1 MKMRPLKPAGELPLR
16 FWFCLV
22 WVGLIIVAWGGYAP
36 PLQAATCSVPSTAYS
51 TIQAAINDPT
61 CVTINL
67 AAGTYSEQLRVNRSL
82 TIQGAGRLATILDGG
97 GSGRP
102 LTIGGSETR
111 LYIYN
116 LRITNGVA
124 SSDPPAGGG
133 VLVMRGA
140 TLHAANLQIDHNIA
154 STGTETGMG
163 GGLAVING
171 TAYLTGTLVMSNTAM
186 FAGTG
191 GGWGGGLYVAGDQ
204 DAGRAILHMTDSA
217 VRDNVAY
224 NADVGVGT
232 DPRPAGG
239 GGLYVGASAYTS
251 IHLSNNI
258 WKGNVARLAGSSP
271 GPGDGGAIA
280 IRMPSA
286 TATLSIQGDQFV
298 GNSANAA
305 RNTTIG
311 DSARGGALYLDAL
324 PDGQIIATLTD
335 VGLHSN
341 SASASPSGQT
351 VGQGGAIYARNSQVT
366 FVGGDLTYNI
376 AGIGTGADARAQ
388 GGAIALSR
396 ATLVGDRLRILDNIA
411 LQGAGSAET
420 ALDSQGGGI
429 ALGSSAVL
437 TLTNSIIADN
447 RVAYISGNGAG
458 LYVGDNARASLTHV
472 TLAAATY
479 NDHAGIFASATGAV
493 GDIQLSNTMVV
504 SHAIGIHNQGVA
516 GRVVQQY
523 VLVDGNG
530 TDVAGSVM
538 GDTMMIRAAPRF
550 IDPLNRDYRLRSDSA
565 AINAGRD
572 VGVTTD
578 IDGDRRPQHG
588 GFDIGADEHS
598 APIGVMTARI
608 EGAMSGPPG
617 EYAFVGRI
625 DPWFASPPITFQWDN
640 GATTAASKRILTAPG
655 VYTMTLAATNSQGSA
670 TTSRTLTI
678 RPPAPATECAVPLSA
693 VTIAAATTGATYT
706 FTANTAPGDATHPL
720 SYTWSPEPMLGQGTA
735 NATYMWSTDGPQT
748 IAVTVQNCGRSV
760 AATHVVDV
768 VIIRLP
774 TPISTLTPLSNPL
787 PMSTPAPVLER
798 RIYLPLVVR

>member
-1 MKMRPLKPAGELPLR
+1 MKMRPLKCAGELPLR

-22 WVGLIIVAWGGYAP
+22 WVGLIIVAGGGHAP
-36 PLQAATCSVPSTAYS
+36 PVQAAACSVPSTAYS
-51 TIQAAINDPT
+51 TVQAAINDPT
-61 CVTINL
+61 CATISL
-67 AAGTYSEQLRVNRSL
+67 ATGTYSEQLRVNRSL
-82 TIQGAGRLATILDGG
+82 TIRGAGRSATILDGG

-102 LTIGGSETR
+102 LTIRGTETR
-111 LYIYN
+111 LHIHN

-124 SSDPPAGGG
+124 SLGPRAGGG

-154 STGTETGMG
+154 STTVESGMG

-171 TAYLTGTLVMSNTAM
+171 TAYLTSTLVMSNTAM
-186 FAGTG
+186 FADMGS
-191 GGWGGGLYVAGDQ
+191 GWGGGLYVAGDQ
-204 DAGRAILHMTDSA
+204 DAGRAILHMTNSE

-224 NADVGVGT
+224 DADVGAGA
-232 DPRPAGG
+232 DPRSAGG

-280 IRMPSA
+280 IKMPSA
-286 TATLSIQGDQFV
+286 SATLNIQGDQFV

-305 RNTTIG
+305 RYTTIG

-324 PDGQIIATLTD
+324 PNGQIIATLND

-341 SASASPSGQT
+341 IASTSPSGHT
-351 VGQGGAIYARNSQVT
+351 VGQGGAFYARNSQVT
-366 FVGGDLTYNI
+366 FVGGDLTHNI
-376 AGIGTGADARAQ
+376 AGMGTDADARAQ

-396 ATLVGDRLRILDNIA
+396 ATLMGERLRILDNIA

-420 ALDSQGGGI
+420 AIDSQGGGI
-429 ALGSSAVL
+429 VLGSSAVL

-447 RVAYISGNGAG
+447 LVAHTSGNGAG

-472 TLAAATY
+472 TLAAAAS

-504 SHAIGIHNQGVA
+504 SHAIGINNQAVA
-516 GRVVQQY
+516 GRVGQHY
-523 VLVDGNG
+523 VLFDGNG
-530 TDVAGSVM
+530 TDVVGGVA
-538 GDTMMIRAAPRF
+538 GDTMMIKATPRF
-550 IDPLNRDYRLRSDSA
+550 VDPLNRDYRLRSDSG

-598 APIGVMTARI
+598 VPVGVMTARI
-608 EGAMSGPPG
+608 EGAMRGPPG
-617 EYAFVGRI
+617 EYAFVGRVA
-625 DPWFASPPITFQWDN
+625 PWFASPPIRFQWDN
-640 GATTAASKRILTAPG
+640 GDTTAASTRTLAAPG
-655 VYTMTLAATNSQGSA
+655 VHTITLAATNNHGSA

-678 RPPAPATECAVPLSA
+678 RPPAPATECAVPLTA

-706 FTANTAPGDATHPL
+706 FTANTVPGDATLPL

-735 NATYMWSTDGPQT
+735 HATYMWSTDGPQT
-748 IAVTVQNCGRSV
+748 IAVTVQNCRRSV

-774 TPISTLTPLSNPL
+774 TPISTLTPISNPI
-787 PMSTPAPVLER
+787 PMSTPVPGVEGQV
-798 RIYLPLVVR
+798 YLPLVVR

>member
-1 MKMRPLKPAGELPLR
+1 MGGIDHGG
-16 FWFCLV
+16 
-22 WVGLIIVAWGGYAP
+22 VGCYAP
-36 PLQAATCSVPSTAYS
+36 SVQAAACSVPSPAYS
-51 TIQAAINDPT
+51 TVQAAINDPT
-61 CVTINL
+61 CATITL

-82 TIQGAGRLATILDGG
+82 TIQGAGRAATILDGG

-102 LTIGGSETR
+102 LTIHGSETH
-111 LYIYN
+111 LHIHN

-124 SSDPPAGGG
+124 SPGPRAGGG

-154 STGTETGMG
+154 STGAETGMG

-171 TAYLTGTLVMSNTAM
+171 TAYLTSTLVMSNTAL
-186 FAGTG
+186 FAGMG

-204 DAGRAILHMTDSA
+204 DAGRAILRMTDSE

-224 NADVGVGT
+224 DADVGADT
-232 DPRPAGG
+232 DPLPAGG
-239 GGLYVGASAYTS
+239 GGLYVGASTSTS

-258 WKGNVARLAGSSP
+258 WKGNVARMAGSSP

-286 TATLSIQGDQFV
+286 AAMLNIQGDQFV

-324 PDGQIIATLTD
+324 PGGQITATLTD
-335 VGLHSN
+335 VGLHGN
-341 SASASPSGQT
+341 IASTSPSGHT
-351 VGQGGAIYARNSQVT
+351 VGQGGAFYARNSQVT
-366 FVGGDLTYNI
+366 FVGGDLTHNV
-376 AGIGTGADARAQ
+376 AGIGTSTDARAQ

-396 ATLVGDRLRILDNIA
+396 ATLMGERLRILDNIA
-411 LQGAGSAET
+411 LQGTGSDEA
-420 ALDSQGGGI
+420 AMDSQGGGI

-447 RVAYISGNGAG
+447 LVAHRSGNGAG
-458 LYVGDNARASLTHV
+458 LYVGDNARASLKHV

-479 NDHAGIFASATGAV
+479 NDQSGIFATPTGTV

-523 VLVDGNG
+523 VLFDGNG
-530 TDVAGSVM
+530 IDVVGSTV
-538 GDTMMIRAAPRF
+538 GDTMMIKAAPRF
-550 IDPLNRDYRLRSDSA
+550 VDPLNRDYRLRSDSA

-598 APIGVMTARI
+598 APIGVMTAQI
-608 EGAMSGPPG
+608 EGAMRGPPG
-617 EYAFVGRI
+617 EYAFVGRVA
-625 DPWFASPPITFQWDN
+625 PWFASPPITFQWDN
-640 GATTAASKRILTAPG
+640 GDTTAASTRRLTTPG
-655 VYTMTLAATNSQGSA
+655 VHTITLAATNNQGSA

-678 RPPAPATECAVPLSA
+678 HPPAPATQCAVPLSA

-706 FTANTAPGDATHPL
+706 FTANTVPGDATLPL
-720 SYTWSPEPMLGQGTA
+720 NYTWSPEPMLGQGTA
-735 NATYMWSTDGPQT
+735 HATYMWSTDGPQT
-748 IAVTVQNCGRSV
+748 IAVTVQNCRRSV

-774 TPISTLTPLSNPL
+774 TPSL
-787 PMSTPAPVLER
+787 R
-798 RIYLPLVVR
+798 